1 MIGMNYQY
9 QRLSEPLVLAAG
21 EYKGFHY
28 YVISYGTHPCCYIE
42 IPEGH
47 KYFNMD
53 YEYIDFECHGGLT
66 FSESCLRPVDES
78 GKRWFIGWDYA
89 HCYDYVGYYELLNS
103 NPMFRNHHLRKWSTL
118 DLILECLKAIK
129 QLV

>member
-1 MIGMNYQY
+1 MIGMEYKSR
-9 QRLSEPLVLAAG
+9 RLDEGIVLAAG

-47 KYFNMD
+47 KYFNMV
-53 YEYIDFECHGGLT
+53 YEDIDFECHGGLT

-89 HCYDYVGYYELLNS
+89 HCYDYVGYYMLAGFQPPLY
-103 NPMFRNHHLRKWSTL
+103 FGHLKKWTTVE
-118 DLILECLKAIK
+118 LILECLKAIK